1 MADIPEKSV
10 YYKRERRK
18 FALITYL
25 LTAIFLIVALLQWVL
40 FSFVG
45 ILRLFFTLHYW
56 VSCIFFGLGLVLLV
70 FFIFFEALRFNKTVN
85 WLFAVLIFEC
95 IVLGIA
101 PLVARHYRY
110 QFLFSFLIW
119 TLALVIFILCGSF
132 LPLDLT
138 LDVVVLFV
146 LAVVSIIGAIY
157 FVMLYIVANVPY
169 SFIIARAFIVI
180 SILMFVMYH
189 AQIINGGRFAEMRTK
204 DYFLAAIILFLDFLL
219 LFLFSFQMAPKWSDL
234 CDSEWK
240 NNLVL
245 FKETTTSRPILWWHT
260 WTWSTEDSALKHSTE
275 EYAP

>member
-1 MADIPEKSV
+1 MADIPEKSS
-10 YYKRERRK
+10 YYKKERRK

-25 LTAIFLIVALLQWVL
+25 LTAIFLIMALLQWAT
-40 FSFVG
+40 FRF
-45 ILRLFFTLHYW
+45 INFLREFFTSYHW
-56 VSCIFFGLGLVLLV
+56 VSCLIFGIGLILLVL
-70 FFIFFEALRFNKTVN
+70 FIFFEVLRFNKMVN

-101 PLVARHYRY
+101 PLVALHYKY

-119 TLALVIFILCGSF
+119 TVALALFILCGSF

-157 FVMLYIVANVPY
+157 FVMLYIVANVAY
-169 SFIIARAFIVI
+169 SFIIARCFIVI

-204 DYFLAAIILFLDFLL
+204 DYFLAALILFLDFLL
-219 LFLFSFQMAPKWSDL
+219 LYLFSFQVAPKWSDR
-234 CDSEWK
+234 CDRERSK
-240 NNLVL
+240 NLVL
-245 FKETTTSRPILWWHT
+245 FTETTTNSYPPKWWRT
-260 WTWSTEDSALKHSTE
+260 STRDT
-275 EYAP
+275 P

>member
-1 MADIPEKSV
+1 MSDIPEKSV

-25 LTAIFLIVALLQWVL
+25 LTAIFLVVALLQWVL
-40 FSFVG
+40 LSFVG
-45 ILRLFFTLHYW
+45 FLRLFFTLYYW
-56 VSCIFFGLGLVLLV
+56 VSCIFFGLGLLLLV
-70 FFIFFEALRFNKTVN
+70 LFIFFEVLRFNRMVN

-101 PLVARHYRY
+101 PLVARQYRY
-110 QFLFSFLIW
+110 QFLFSFLMW
-119 TLALVIFILCGSF
+119 TLALALFIVCGSF

-169 SFIIARAFIVI
+169 SFIVARAFIVI

-189 AQIINGGRFAEMRTK
+189 AQIVNGGRFAEMRTK
-204 DYFLAAIILFLDFLL
+204 DFFLAAIILFLDFLL
-219 LFLFSFQMAPKWSDL
+219 LFLFSFQMSPKWSDL
-234 CDSEWK
+234 CDSEK
-240 NNLVL
+240 KHNLAL
-245 FKETTTSRPILWWHT
+245 FKETTTSRPNPWWYT
-260 WTWSTEDSALKHSTE
+260 LTWSTEGLEHNTK

>member
-1 MADIPEKSV
+1 MADTPEKSS

-25 LTAIFLIVALLQWVL
+25 LTAIFLIVALLQWAL
-40 FSFVG
+40 FRFLNSLNVFFTSYYW
-45 ILRLFFTLHYW
+45 LSCLFFG
-56 VSCIFFGLGLVLLV
+56 VGLVLLV
-70 FFIFFEALRFNKTVN
+70 LFIFFEVLRFNKMVN
-85 WLFAVLIFEC
+85 WLFAVLILEF

-101 PLVARHYRY
+101 PLVVRHYKY

-119 TLALVIFILCGSF
+119 TLVLALFIVCGSF

-157 FVMLYIVANVPY
+157 FVMLYIVANVAY
-169 SFIIARAFIVI
+169 SFLIARGFIVI

-219 LFLFSFQMAPKWSDL
+219 LYLFSFQMGPKWSDL
-234 CDSEWK
+234 CDRERSK
-240 NNLVL
+240 NLVL
-245 FKETTTSRPILWWHT
+245 FRDSTTSNPPKWWYT
-260 WTWSTEDSALKHSTE
+260 RTSSTEG
-275 EYAP
+275 